1 MPSSPILRVRPR
13 TVLFISICMPLV
25 AFVSFRASRQ
35 YANAAAWPDAPRH
48 PAPTLLAPDKS
59 TIAPAANT
67 ITVNST
73 ADVANGNDGL
83 CTLREAI
90 TAANSNT
97 ASGITA
103 GECAAGSSSGSDTI
117 DLTGVTGTISL
128 TVALPDIT
136 SDMTING
143 PGANLLTVQRSTA
156 GGTPNFRI
164 FTVPSNRVVTISDL
178 TMSNGNIASGLAPL
192 NSGGA
197 VANSGT
203 LTLTNST
210 LSGNTAINGGGAI
223 FNNGTFTLANSTV
236 TGNSANTRGGGIY
249 NLGIFSAVNSTI
261 SGNQTAGEG
270 G

>member
-13 TVLFISICMPLV
+13 TVLFISICMALV

-35 YANAAAWPDAPRH
+35 YANAAALRDASRD

-103 GECAAGSSSGSDTI
+103 GEFPAGSNSGADHI
-117 DLTGVTGTISL
+117 G
-128 TVALPDIT
+128 LP
-136 SDMTING
+136 
-143 PGANLLTVQRSTA
+143 
-156 GGTPNFRI
+156 GGT
-164 FTVPSNRVVTISDL
+164 
-178 TMSNGNIASGLAPL
+178 
-192 NSGGA
+192 GA
-197 VANSGT
+197 VYFK
-203 LTLTNST
+203 
-210 LSGNTAINGGGAI
+210 GG
-223 FNNGTFTLANSTV
+223 
-236 TGNSANTRGGGIY
+236 
-249 NLGIFSAVNSTI
+249 
-261 SGNQTAGEG
+261 
-270 G
+270 